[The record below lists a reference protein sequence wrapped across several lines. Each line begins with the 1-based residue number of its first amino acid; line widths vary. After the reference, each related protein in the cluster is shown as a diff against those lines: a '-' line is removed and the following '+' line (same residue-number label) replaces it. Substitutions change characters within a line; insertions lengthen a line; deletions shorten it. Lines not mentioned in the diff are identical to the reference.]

1 VGRTIG
7 VVATLAVLLLTG
19 CSGSDSSAH
28 GPSEHTESAPTVPT
42 TTTSGSA
49 TPTASG
55 SPTPTQDPATSRRKG
70 RSDEAPPTLGCGAAS
85 HLVADDQRAAA
96 KENPVLAAVI
106 EGNLSALAQA
116 LRGVDAE
123 DLNDARTSPPL
134 VLAIWSG
141 CSPAVTALLEAG
153 ADTNLSWVSGESR
166 GYTPLQAAALNDDAE
181 SAGALLAHGAGL
193 QVAGRDGQ
201 SPIVSAAASGAVE
214 VMKVLLRAGAQPD
227 TRFPDKNYSLTP
239 LEAAIKGKSVA
250 AVDLLLAKGARKQ
263 SSALYPAVESGSLTM
278 VKHLLA
284 KGFKASGKVTPSTP
298 YLYIS
303 ASSPAAHATVKGYT
317 SIAKALRAAG

>member
-1 VGRTIG
+1 MGRTIG
-7 VVATLAVLLLTG
+7 VAAALAVLLLTG
-19 CSGSDSSAH
+19 CSGPGSTGAA
-28 GPSEHTESAPTVPT
+28 PSAPTGSTSAAPT
-42 TTTSGSA
+42 TTASGSA
-49 TPTASG
+49 TPTTSG

-70 RSDEAPPTLGCGAAS
+70 TSDEAPPTLGCGAAS

-96 KENPVLAAVI
+96 QENPVLRAVI
-106 EGNLSALAQA
+106 EGNLSALGQA
-116 LRGVDAE
+116 LHGVDAE

-153 ADTNLSWVSGESR
+153 ADANLSWASDESR

-181 SAGALLAHGAGL
+181 SARALLAHGAGL
-193 QVAGRDGQ
+193 QVVGRDGQ
-201 SPIVSAAASGAVE
+201 SPIVAAAASGAVE
-214 VMKVLLRAGAQPD
+214 VLKVLLAAGAQPD

-250 AVDLLLAKGARKQ
+250 AVDLLLARGARKQ
-263 SSALYPAVESGSLTM
+263 PSALYPAVESRSLTM

-284 KGFKASGKVTPSTP
+284 KGFKASGTVTPSTP

-303 ASSPAAHATVKGYT
+303 ASSPAAHAKTKGYT
-317 SIAKALRAAG
+317 SIAKVLRAAG